1 MWLINGEWQT
11 RIAAGDRAL
20 QFGDGCF
27 TTARVVEG
35 EVRFIDD
42 HLRRLAQGCE
52 RLGIAP
58 PERDLLAR
66 EMGELAQGQARAT
79 LKVTITRGEGG
90 RGYSAAGCDS
100 PSRLLHLAP
109 WPAHYQTWRE
119 RGIRL
124 ALNPVPLG
132 CNPWLAGIK
141 HLNRLEQVLIRAHLE
156 QTTADE
162 ALVLDSE
169 GWLTECCAA
178 NLFWRKGNEVF
189 TPVLDRAGVNGT
201 MRQRIM
207 RLLEGSRW
215 RLHEVRERPGIL
227 ADAHEVL
234 VCNALMPVLPVRQA
248 EEWRYSSRE
257 LYQFLL
263 PGCE

>member
-11 RIAAGDRAL
+11 QIAASDRAT

-27 TTARVVEG
+27 TTARIVDG
-35 EVRFIDD
+35 KVRFADD
-42 HLRRLAQGCE
+42 HLKRLAQGCE
-52 RLGIAP
+52 RLGIP
-58 PERDLLAR
+58 MPDEEILAR
-66 EMGELAQGQARAT
+66 EMCELAQGEARAT
-79 LKVTITRGEGG
+79 LKVMITRGEGG
-90 RGYSAAGCDS
+90 RGYSALGCDR

-109 WPAHYQTWRE
+109 WPMHYEAWRN

-124 ALNPVPLG
+124 ALSPVPLG

-162 ALVLDSE
+162 ALVLDSD

-178 NLFWRKGNEVF
+178 NLFWRKGTSVF

-207 RLLEGSRW
+207 RLLEASGW
-215 RLHEVRERPGIL
+215 QIHEVRERPETL
-227 ADAHEVL
+227 ANADEVL
-234 VCNALMPVLPVRQA
+234 VCNALMPVLPVQQA
-248 EEWRYSSRE
+248 EQWRYSSRE

>member
-11 RIAAGDRAL
+11 HIAAGDRAT

-27 TTARVVEG
+27 TTARVVQG
-35 EVRFIDD
+35 EVRFVDD
-42 HLRRLAQGCE
+42 HLTRLAQGCD
-52 RLGIAP
+52 RLGISAP
-58 PERDLLAR
+58 REDVLAL
-66 EMGELAQGQARAT
+66 EMRELAAGQARAT
-79 LKVTITRGEGG
+79 LKVMITRGEGG
-90 RGYSAAGCDS
+90 RGYSTIGCDR

-109 WPAHYQTWRE
+109 WPAYYDEWRQ
-119 RGIRL
+119 RGIHL
-124 ALNPVPLG
+124 ILSPVPLG

-141 HLNRLEQVLIRAHLE
+141 HLNRLEQVLIRTHLE

-178 NLFWRKGNEVF
+178 NLFWRKGKSVY

-201 MRQRIM
+201 MRQRII
-207 RLLEGSRW
+207 RLLEVSPW
-215 RLHEVRERPGIL
+215 RLHEVRERPDTL
-227 ADAHEVL
+227 ADADEVL
-234 VCNALMPVLPVRQA
+234 VCNALMPVLPVRQI
-248 EEWRYSSRE
+248 EQWRYSCRE